1 MSRIVVDSIRNSSA
15 SSDGIT
21 LASDG
26 SVTIPG
32 NATCSGTATGFG
44 GGKLL
49 QVVSFEKT
57 TAASTANQS
66 ARVDIPSM
74 SLGITPSAS
83 TSKILIHSDLNIGM
97 PSGGYHINLHLMRD
111 STDIAEGT
119 GASGSGYG
127 NAVNCTASTYNFG
140 NFGNEPIHTTVL
152 DSPNT
157 TSQVT
162 YKWQW
167 HIPNYNNQEMYL
179 NRNHSQQNYAYN
191 TWKSSRIILM
201 EIGA

>member
-1 MSRIVVDSIRNSSA
+1 MSRVIANAYRHTAASA
-15 SSDGIT
+15 DAIT
-21 LASDG
+21 LDSSG
-26 SVTIPG
+26 NVTFPA
-32 NATCSGTATGFG
+32 NATCSGTASGFG
-44 GGKLL
+44 GGKVL

-74 SLGITPSAS
+74 SLAITPSAS
-83 TSKILIHSDLNIGM
+83 NSKILIHSDLNIGM

-119 GASGSGYG
+119 GAAGS
-127 NAVNCTASTYNFG
+127 G

-157 TSQVT
+157 TNQTT

-179 NRNHSQQNYAYN
+179 NRNHSQQDYAYN

>member
-1 MSRIVVDSIRNSSA
+1 MSRVIANAYRHTAASA
-15 SSDGIT
+15 DAIT
-21 LASDG
+21 LDSSG
-26 SVTIPG
+26 NVTFPA
-32 NATCSGTATGFG
+32 NATCSGTASGFG
-44 GGKLL
+44 GGKVL

-74 SLGITPSAS
+74 SLAITPSAS
-83 TSKILIHSDLNIGM
+83 NSKILIHSDLNIGM

-119 GASGSGYG
+119 GSAGSGYS

-157 TSQVT
+157 TNQTT

-179 NRNHSQQNYAYN
+179 NRNHSQQDYAYN